1 MNIIID
7 TCSMM
12 IFKYFNVCVLISL
25 TVTLSFGDDILMK
38 DVKIFIKI
46 IRHLVGPITTTNS
59 QKNEV
64 KILYAFLFFIFR
76 ISVSFEWYLIIFI
89 ELTFKTTKMACLCLY

>member
-1 MNIIID
+1 
-7 TCSMM
+7 MM

-46 IRHLVGPITTTNS
+46 IRHLVAQLQLQTV
-59 QKNEV
+59 KNEV

-89 ELTFKTTKMACLCLY
+89 ELTFKTTKMACLWLY